1 MPIRL
6 HAGEL
11 QRWGWGSPPPTPQPS
26 CCCHAAM
33 RATNWGEGG
42 GKGGVTP
49 IGFRPANALLAGRW
63 VRVAEAGSSCP
74 CGADGA
80 NVTAATWHHTPPPA
94 PPQPANNTPRG
105 GGAAGVQSLQ
115 GGAKRMSPPHHQRD
129 IKERRGGGGV
139 GDTTA
144 TIYLSVL
151 PGRVSPSAQLSV
163 PPPLLFAPPPGS
175 RSGYRLCLQLLLI
188 APPAPPARCLPRS
201 GTSWSLRQLCPH
213 HPQKDGRHPPPECCH
228 PPLGAHEAPPTP
240 GAGGRPELCQFA
252 Y

>member
-1 MPIRL
+1 ML
-6 HAGEL
+6 CSLAAGFGW
-11 QRWGWGSPPPTPQPS
+11 QRQEAAVPAARMEQMSPRPPGTTHHPQPPPNQQTTPP
-26 CCCHAAM
+26 
-33 RATNWGEGG
+33 WGG
-42 GKGGVTP
+42 GC
-49 IGFRPANALLAGRW
+49 GRSEPPRGCQED
-63 VRVAEAGSSCP
+63 V
-74 CGADGA
+74 
-80 NVTAATWHHTPPPA
+80 TPPPS
-94 PPQPANNTPRG
+94 
-105 GGAAGVQSLQ
+105 AGHQ
-115 GGAKRMSPPHHQRD
+115 G
-129 IKERRGGGGV
+129 KERGGV

-213 HPQKDGRHPPPECCH
+213 HPQKDGRHPPPPNAVTHLWVHTRHHRH
-228 PPLGAHEAPPTP
+228 PALA
-240 GAGGRPELCQFA
+240 AGQSCVNLHIKYVPSA